1 MGGSRVIIR
10 YVIEVV
16 YPPSVTEEDAREYL
30 DELVDT
36 MSRYG
41 LGADGWL
48 EEVVE

>member
-1 MGGSRVIIR
+1 MIIR

-16 YPPSVTEEDAREYL
+16 YPPSVTGEDVKEHL

-41 LGADGWL
+41 LGADGWT